1 MKQIINTTGVRT
13 TDTIKNNVTLGKI
26 AKVRFISKS
35 RAGFMTIVDAKEWD
49 IQGYNDHPER
59 LIAGF
64 KKGALQTV
72 EVQFEAS
79 DYYFTVFA
87 RQGKKI
93 HMIDEA
99 ILADLTVGTINAY
112 FNNTNLYN
120 QAQYNEVNA
129 ATWASKA
136 YVMNEPQYE
145 TLRVA

>member
-1 MKQIINTTGVRT
+1 
-13 TDTIKNNVTLGKI
+13 
-26 AKVRFISKS
+26 VRFISKS

-49 IQGYNDHPER
+49 IEGYNDHPER
-59 LIAGF
+59 LISGF

-72 EVQFEAS
+72 EVQFEGS

-99 ILADLTVGTINAY
+99 ILADLTVGTINSL
-112 FNNTNLYN
+112 FLNTDLYS
-120 QAQYNEVNA
+120 QTQYTAVNA

-136 YVMNEPQYE
+136 YVMNEPKYE